1 MKITRSYIAPIATA
15 FVAVSLYGRDTRVH
29 L

>member
-1 MKITRSYIAPIATA
+1 MKLTRSFIAPIATA
-15 FVAVSLYGRDTRVH
+15 FVAVSLYGRDNCVH